1 MRYGNKENRANCIP
15 DRVVS
20 LTARSFRVLC
30 VPQQRFVAIAT
41 EGEQIMALKTRLW
54 MTGSLEW
61 FALIGDEEMFLGR
74 REVPSPLEE
83 GDTWTNDFGS
93 VFRVEDDEIRLVGN
107 VESPQKYW

>member
-1 MRYGNKENRANCIP
+1 
-15 DRVVS
+15 
-20 LTARSFRVLC
+20 
-30 VPQQRFVAIAT
+30 
-41 EGEQIMALKTRLW
+41 

-93 VFRVEDDEIRLVGN
+93 VFRVEHDEIRLVGK
-107 VESPQKYW
+107 VEPPPKYW